1 MPVRSPVGQQ
11 PASRL
16 VRGRIVEVV
25 ATRSLH
31 LDPALQAVVERAREA
46 LAEAGGLGVRTAER
60 YESPLGDQEREAV
73 ARILR
78 DGTYRRLA
86 DAVAADDAELA
97 DL

>member
-1 MPVRSPVGQQ
+1 M
-11 PASRL
+11 
-16 VRGRIVEVV
+16 

-31 LDPALQAVVERAREA
+31 LDPPLREAVERAREA
-46 LAEAGGLGVRTAER
+46 LDEADGVGVPTTER
-60 YESPLGDQEREAV
+60 YESPLGDQERAAV

-86 DAVAADDAELA
+86 DGVAADDAELA

>member
-1 MPVRSPVGQQ
+1 
-11 PASRL
+11 
-16 VRGRIVEVV
+16 
-25 ATRSLH
+25 
-31 LDPALQAVVERAREA
+31 
-46 LAEAGGLGVRTAER
+46 LGVSSAER

-86 DAVAADDAELA
+86 DAIAADDTELA